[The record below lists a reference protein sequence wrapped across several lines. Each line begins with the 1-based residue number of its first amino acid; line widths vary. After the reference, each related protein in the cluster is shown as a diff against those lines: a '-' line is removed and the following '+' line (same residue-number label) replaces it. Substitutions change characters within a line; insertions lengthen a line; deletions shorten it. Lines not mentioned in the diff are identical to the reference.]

1 MIDLSAQTAASN
13 IRIWNDAK
21 RPINVQARI
30 YRWSQSNG
38 ADTYAEATDVV
49 VSPPISQ
56 LKPGSEN
63 IVRIVRTSKSPVKAE
78 ESYRLIV
85 DELPYIAQRRSG
97 TLNLVIRHSI
107 PVFFSQPGTPDA
119 NPSWSVQ
126 RQSGGYRV
134 TVNNTGNKRLRVF
147 DLALQ
152 GAGGR
157 AVAQRKGLVGYVLG
171 QSSASWFI
179 PGTGGSRGGG
189 SLAIS
194 AQSEAGPINVQASA
208 RGGRS
213 CGFDDCVSNGLH
225 RMSESCGAG
234 IATYVVGDACFR
246 RYPSGAS
253 A

>member
-1 MIDLSAQTAASN
+1 
-13 IRIWNDAK
+13 
-21 RPINVQARI
+21 
-30 YRWSQSNG
+30 
-38 ADTYAEATDVV
+38 
-49 VSPPISQ
+49 
-56 LKPGSEN
+56 
-63 IVRIVRTSKSPVKAE
+63 VRIVRTSKSPVKAE

>member
-1 MIDLSAQTAASN
+1 MSAQTAASN

>member
-1 MIDLSAQTAASN
+1 MRVLTFAAALIASLYLIPANAASLRVSPVIIDLSAPTAASN

-30 YRWSQSNG
+30 FRWSQSNG
-38 ADTYAEATDVV
+38 VDTYTAATDVV

-56 LKPGSEN
+56 LKPGGEN

-85 DELPYIAQRRSG
+85 DELPDSAQRRSG
-97 TLNLVIRHSI
+97 TVNLVIRHSI

-126 RQSGGYRV
+126 RKSGGYQV
-134 TVNNTGNKRLRVF
+134 TVSNKGNKRLRVS

-152 GAGGR
+152 GSGGR
-157 AVAQRKGLVGYVLG
+157 AVAQQKGLVGYVLG
-171 QSSASWFI
+171 QSSATWFI

-189 SLAIS
+189 SLTIS
-194 AQSEAGPINVQASA
+194 AQSEAGPINAQASV
-208 RGGRS
+208 RGG
-213 CGFDDCVSNGLH
+213 
-225 RMSESCGAG
+225 
-234 IATYVVGDACFR
+234 
-246 RYPSGAS
+246 
-253 A
+253 

>member
-49 VSPPISQ
+49 ASPPISQ

-97 TLNLVIRHSI
+97 TLNPLQFEVHLCRRRLAGKSIIRAFCA
-107 PVFFSQPGTPDA
+107 P
-119 NPSWSVQ
+119 
-126 RQSGGYRV
+126 
-134 TVNNTGNKRLRVF
+134 
-147 DLALQ
+147 
-152 GAGGR
+152 
-157 AVAQRKGLVGYVLG
+157 
-171 QSSASWFI
+171 
-179 PGTGGSRGGG
+179 
-189 SLAIS
+189 
-194 AQSEAGPINVQASA
+194 
-208 RGGRS
+208 
-213 CGFDDCVSNGLH
+213 
-225 RMSESCGAG
+225 
-234 IATYVVGDACFR
+234 
-246 RYPSGAS
+246 
-253 A
+253 

>member
-1 MIDLSAQTAASN
+1 MSAQTAASN

-63 IVRIVRTSKSPVKAE
+63 IVRIIRTSKSPVKAE